1 MPVKTVTVEDK
12 TYAELNDDGNPIYVL
27 EDGSEQ
33 GYNGEELAGSLSQTK
48 QESARHRTAL
58 KDAQD
63 KLKPFDGIDNL
74 EEYKTT
80 ADKAIE
86 KVKNLDDKQLVD
98 AGKVEEIKQAAV
110 TVVEERHQNLIKE
123 KYEPI
128 EKERDALKVKLDK
141 EMVGGRF
148 ARSKF
153 IEEKVAIPAPMVQ
166 SYFGHHFSIED
177 DKVVAKTE
185 AGNPVYSKA
194 NPGEPAEFEEAL
206 QIIIEASPY
215 KENIL
220 KGTGKAG
227 TGAPGSGAGGVPGE
241 KTMSR
246 ADANKLAVDN
256 PAEMA
261 KRMADGWV
269 VIDPAA

>member
-12 TYAELNDDGNPIYVL
+12 TYAELNEDGNPVYTL

-33 GYNGEELAGSLSQTK
+33 GYNGEELAASLSQTK
-48 QESARHRTAL
+48 QEAARHRTAL
-58 KDAQD
+58 KDAHD
-63 KLKPFDGIDNL
+63 KLKPFEGVEDI
-74 EEYKTT
+74 EAYKTE

-86 KVKNLDDKQLVD
+86 KVKSFDAKDLVE

-110 TVVEERHQNLIKE
+110 SVIEERHAEWK
-123 KYEPI
+123 
-128 EKERDALKVKLDK
+128 KVEHDPLVTKVTDLEGRLHK
-141 EMVGGRF
+141 EMIGGRF

-153 IEEKVAIPAPMVQ
+153 IEEKVAVPAPMVQ
-166 SYFGHHFSIED
+166 AYFGTHFTIEE

-206 QIIIEASPY
+206 QIIIESSPY

-220 KGTGKAG
+220 KGTGKNG
-227 TGAPGSGAGGVPGE
+227 TGAPGSGNNGLPGE
-241 KTMSR
+241 KTMLRSE
-246 ADANKLAVDN
+246 ADKLAVSN
-256 PAEMA
+256 PAEMS

-269 VIDPAA
+269 VVDPT